1 MDWFNAMAVLVIPFA
16 LFGVFA
22 AIGVYLVRTSK
33 ELGLRIVGYTV
44 VVVFGLMAVTLPP
57 YVYVSSNTPCY
68 NPKGVKVPCD
78 GTTAVLFVINPDMER
93 AYISADYPTFDRVEC
108 YKDGVSVLCW
118 PTQALR

>member
-1 MDWFNAMAVLVIPFA
+1 MDWFNAIAVLVIPFA

-57 YVYVSSNTPCY
+57 YVYVSSNAPCY

-93 AYISADYPTFDRVEC
+93 ADHLGRLPDIRQGGMLQGRRKRPLLAHT
-108 YKDGVSVLCW
+108 G
-118 PTQALR
+118 A